1 MCRYWGSIVCWYLGR
16 DGVLVLGEGWCVGTK
31 GWIVCWY
38 LRRDGV
44 LVLGE

>member
-1 MCRYWGSIVCWYLGR
+1 M
-16 DGVLVLGEGWCVGTK
+16 LVQEEGWCVDTRGVM
-31 GWIVCWY
+31 VCWY